1 MTRQELKAELEKI
14 WDKLDELQE
23 EDIAQDDSDL
33 LWDIGEA
40 LGATQNAIDDLTPR
54 VNED

>member
-1 MTRQELKAELEKI
+1 MTKDEIKAELEKV

-23 EDIAQDDSDL
+23 EDIAQDDPQL

-40 LGATQNAIDDLTPR
+40 LGATQNAIDDLIPQ